1 MKKIIE
7 KSLKTAISY
16 SGYRSLVKNLLIKGK
31 STGTEQSEDLTNY
44 SMLNDRRMKRLDK
57 TIKIS
62 EETIQ
67 EFQKVKRPQTW
78 LVLTEGW
85 CGDAAQSLPILN
97 KIASDTANID
107 LKIVL
112 RDENLDL
119 MDLFLTN
126 GGRSIPKLIVLD
138 KDNNVLDFWGPRPT
152 IATKMVTDYKEKNG
166 ILDPQFKQDL
176 QVWYN
181 KDKGKSVQ
189 KDFINLFAKF
199 SVQFIKNR
207 KLIFCLRFFF

>member
-67 EFQKVKRPQTW
+67 EFQKVKQPQTW

-85 CGDAAQSLPILN
+85 CGDAAQNLPILD
-97 KIASDTANID
+97 KIASDTSNID

-199 SVQFIKNR
+199 SVQEN
-207 KLIFCLRFFF
+207 

>member
-126 GGRSIPKLIVLD
+126 GGRSIPKLIALD

-152 IATKMVTDYKEKNG
+152 IATKMVADYKEKNG
-166 ILDPQFKQDL
+166 ALDPQFKQDL

-189 KDFINLFAKF
+189 ADFVNLFAKL
-199 SVQFIKNR
+199 SVQEN
-207 KLIFCLRFFF
+207 

>member
-7 KSLKTAISY
+7 NSLQTAISY
-16 SGYRSLVKNLLIKGK
+16 TGYRSLVRNLLIKGK
-31 STGTEQSEDLTNY
+31 STSSEQSEDLTNY
-44 SMLNDRRMKRLDK
+44 SRLNDRRMKRLDK

-62 EETIQ
+62 EDTIQ
-67 EFQKVKRPQTW
+67 EFKKVKQPQTW

-85 CGDAAQSLPILN
+85 CGDAAQNLPILN

-119 MDLFLTN
+119 MGLFLTN
-126 GGRSIPKLIVLD
+126 GGRNIPKLIALD
-138 KDNNVLDFWGPRPT
+138 KDNNVLDLWGPRPT
-152 IATKMVTDYKEKNG
+152 VATKMVIDYKEKNG
-166 ILDPQFKQDL
+166 ALDPQFKQDL

-181 KDKGKSVQ
+181 KDKGKSIQ
-189 KDFINLFAKF
+189 EDFVNLVAKL
-199 SVQFIKNR
+199 SVQEN
-207 KLIFCLRFFF
+207 

>member
-16 SGYRSLVKNLLIKGK
+16 SGYRSLVNNLLIKGK

-67 EFQKVKRPQTW
+67 EFQKVKQPQTW

-85 CGDAAQSLPILN
+85 CGDAAQNLPILN

-126 GGRSIPKLIVLD
+126 GGRSIPKLIALD

-152 IATKMVTDYKEKNG
+152 IATKMVADYKEKNDT
-166 ILDPQFKQDL
+166 LDPQFKQDL

-189 KDFINLFAKF
+189 EDFVNLVAKL
-199 SVQFIKNR
+199 SVQEN
-207 KLIFCLRFFF
+207 